1 MTTTEIEVVA
11 RALKELL
18 QAIELCP
25 RYGGRV
31 AEEEWW
37 GDSYKYVIVRNY
49 FPKDGLKV
57 LKVTNTALPL
67 SFHTR
72 EQAEVFMKDF
82 ESTIKRYYMFNH

>member
-67 SFHTR
+67 SFHKR
-72 EQAEVFMKDF
+72 EQAEAFMLDF
-82 ESTIKRYYMFNH
+82 EPTIKRYYMFNH

>member
-31 AEEEWW
+31 TDKEWRD
-37 GDSYKYVIVRNY
+37 DSYKYVIVRNY
-49 FPKDGLKV
+49 FPKDGLKIV
-57 LKVTNTALPL
+57 KVANTALPL

-72 EQAEVFMKDF
+72 EQAEAFMKDF
-82 ESTIKRYYMFNH
+82 ESTIKRYYMFNV

>member
-1 MTTTEIEVVA
+1 MTTAEMEIAA

-31 AEEEWW
+31 TDEEWW
-37 GDSYKYVIVRNY
+37 QETYKFVIVRSF

-67 SFHTR
+67 SFHTH
-72 EQAEVFMKDF
+72 EQAEAFMNDF
-82 ESTIKRYYMFNH
+82 GTTIKRYYLFYI

>member
-1 MTTTEIEVVA
+1 MPTTEIEVAA

-18 QAIELCP
+18 QDIELCP
-25 RYGGRV
+25 QYGGFV

-72 EQAEVFMKDF
+72 EQAEAFMKDF
-82 ESTIKRYYMFNH
+82 ETTIKRYYMFNN